1 MSSPSSLLPLLPFA
15 IEHKYIINA
24 ERYLSGTLKI
34 FLSILLH
41 DAKSGPQVLRY
52 RSSYM
57 IICSRS
63 ETKCGTSGVGP
74 LQTSRCSTSSC
85 GTVRLSRNLSTSNVR
100 PYSRI
105 IVRNS
110 TNSIYRIALSGL
122 ATHLSH
128 SVRIQ
133 LVHTVNPSLDCP

>member
-1 MSSPSSLLPLLPFA
+1 MSSSLSLLPFA
-15 IEHKYIINA
+15 IENRNIINA
-24 ERYLSGTLKI
+24 ERYLSGALRV
-34 FLSILLH
+34 FPSILLH

-57 IICSRS
+57 NIYSRL
-63 ETKCGTSGVGP
+63 EKKYGTSGVGL
-74 LQTSRCSTSSC
+74 LQTSRCSTLSC
-85 GTVRLSRNLSTSNVR
+85 GTVRLSRCLSTSKVR

-110 TNSIYRIALSGL
+110 TSSIYRIALSGL

-128 SVRIQ
+128 NVRIQ
-133 LVHTVNPSLDCP
+133 LLPTVRPSLDCPKL